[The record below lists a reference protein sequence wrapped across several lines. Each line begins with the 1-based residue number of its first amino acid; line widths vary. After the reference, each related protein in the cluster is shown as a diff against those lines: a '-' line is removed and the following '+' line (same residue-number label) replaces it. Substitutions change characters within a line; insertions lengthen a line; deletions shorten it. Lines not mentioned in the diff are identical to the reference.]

1 MQINKLRGRV
11 KKTIN
16 FSIYKRVSDNL
27 SVRIKYIFWKFI
39 IMNNTEPQ
47 GASLK
52 GYYIFH
58 TLFLLLILTSGC
70 GNKFFDP
77 TQVGRFSKTPTV
89 NLILNT
95 LGVAEETPLAWEQGE
110 PPRPIDTVAVKTDL
124 TFMAGDIIG
133 VYIYELL
140 SQGVPYEQN
149 FVVSETGKI
158 SVPDVGDLQ
167 VTGKTETQV
176 EDMIKEVLTPN
187 ILVNPIVSVTLLQ
200 SQQRSFSIL
209 GDGVRFPNRYP
220 LPPYNDFRLQAA
232 LALAGSVSQVN
243 VSFLY
248 VTRQVTQGSSDGGTS
263 KNDRNDFRSIRSPY
277 NLREP
282 VTASSLER
290 KKNTSDFPANKVVVA
305 SSEMVS
311 DRGAY
316 RYPGNYN
323 QYRNNIPRGFSGRNM
338 YQFSEMQG
346 EVKNRVSVEEA
357 LKRVTG
363 QPTETKE
370 VPGKEEGQPQPGAQK
385 PPART
390 GAEEE
395 QHIEWIFQNGAWV
408 PVVVETPGAT
418 GAPPTPG
425 VTPTPQGQIDWELRD
440 GQWVPVQKGV
450 PEAKV
455 PPTTIGKETKTIE
468 KEYPWLQQVPEAR
481 LIKIPIDKA
490 IAGDPDYNIVI
501 KPGDTIVVPLDVAGV
516 YFIMGNVNRAGP
528 VEMSGGK
535 VTLKQAI
542 ATAGNLGPLA
552 WPQRCE
558 ITRQLGLNR
567 EETVSV
573 DLEKIFN
580 GEQPNIY
587 IKPGDVI
594 NIGTHSTSRWRAIL
608 RNAFRATYGFGF
620 VYDRNFADRDFYTS
634 RPFDIF

>member
-1 MQINKLRGRV
+1 MEVNK
-11 KKTIN
+11 
-16 FSIYKRVSDNL
+16 
-27 SVRIKYIFWKFI
+27 
-39 IMNNTEPQ
+39 MNNIKPQ
-47 GASLK
+47 GRRRPAELALCRGWK
-52 GYYIFH
+52 DCFTTHI
-58 TLFLLLILTSGC
+58 LFLLFISNSGC

-77 TQVGRFSKTPTV
+77 TQVGRFNKTPAV

-95 LGVAEETPLAWEQGE
+95 LQVAEETPLAWEQGE
-110 PPRPIDTVAVKTDL
+110 APRPIDTVAVKTDY

-140 SQGVPYEQN
+140 SQGMPYQQD

-167 VTGKTETQV
+167 VIGKTETQV
-176 EDMIKEVLTPN
+176 QDMIKNILTPN
-187 ILVNPIVSVTLLQ
+187 ILVNPIVNVTLLQ

-209 GDGVRFPNRYP
+209 GDGVTLPNRYS
-220 LPPYNDFRLQAA
+220 LPPYNNFRLQDA

-243 VSFLY
+243 VSFVY
-248 VTRQVTQGSSDGGTS
+248 VTRQVTQSSSDGGTS
-263 KNDRNDFRSIRSPY
+263 KNNIRDFQSIRSPY

-282 VTASSLER
+282 VTANSLQR
-290 KKNTSDFPANKVVVA
+290 KKNSSDFPANKIVVA
-305 SSEMVS
+305 TSEMVS
-311 DRGAY
+311 DRQAY

-323 QYRNNIPRGFSGRNM
+323 QYRNNVPRGLGGRNT
-338 YQFSEMQG
+338 YQLSEMQG

-363 QPTETKE
+363 QPVDMNEVSGTVESQPSAGAQQPSATSGGA
-370 VPGKEEGQPQPGAQK
+370 VPG
-385 PPART
+385 
-390 GAEEE
+390 
-395 QHIEWIFQNGAWV
+395 QHTEWIFQNGAWV
-408 PVVVETPGAT
+408 PVVVETPGAA
-418 GAPPTPG
+418 GKPPAG
-425 VTPTPQGQIDWELRD
+425 VTPTPQGQIDWEFRD

-450 PEAKV
+450 PEANV
-455 PPTTIGKETKTIE
+455 PPATIKQGTQTIE
-468 KEYPWLQQVPEAR
+468 QEYPWLQQVPQTR

-501 KPGDTIVVPLDVAGV
+501 KPGDTIVVPLDVAGM
-516 YFIMGNVNRAGP
+516 YFLMGNVNRTGP
-528 VEMSGGK
+528 VEMAGGR

-552 WPQRCE
+552 APQRCE

-573 DLEKIFN
+573 DLEKIFS

-594 NIGTHSTSRWRAIL
+594 NVGTDATSRWRAIL